1 MPPLVVALSLAPP
14 PSSNRWRRR
23 CRRRAIIVVLV
34 IAHCCCHCRCPSRRR
49 HHSSTLLRIRCPSH
63 RRHRSR
69 CHCRPSPSS
78 SSLYPVAPS
87 PVAPLPSLLS
97 LPPAA
102 IVVVIAIIINFIARR
117 PSRHRHRCLRRIRH
131 PLPSSSSF
139 SVVGNTPRASGTT
152 YSSMVLEYDVVSG
165 RPGREV

>member
-1 MPPLVVALSLAPP
+1 MLPLVVALSLAPP
-14 PSSNRWRRR
+14 PSSNRRRRR
-23 CRRRAIIVVLV
+23 CRRRAIIVGRR
-34 IAHCCCHCRCPSRRR
+34 CRCLSRRCQ
-49 HHSSTLLRIRCPSH
+49 HSSTLLRIRCPSH
-63 RRHRSR
+63 RRHRRR

-87 PVAPLPSLLS
+87 PIAPSPSLSS

-102 IVVVIAIIINFIARR
+102 IVVVIAIIVNFVARR
-117 PSRHRHRCLRRIRH
+117 PSRHCHHCLRRIRY
-131 PLPSSSSF
+131 PLPSLSLF